1 MNRFLSFALALVAL
15 SGMASAAVVTMTSTA
30 SFTGGLDL
38 KVGGADDN
46 DTTRLSATFSG
57 VSATSPLLNVGDVD
71 WLQLG
76 TLQIAETIQPGDTT
90 PNILSSE
97 NDAGYQLTISV
108 NTDVGLLTF
117 PATAGLFTLNFVP
130 GPTSDADTTDTD
142 HEINVDFSSLV
153 ISQVVGVAT
162 LQFSIVSNN
171 YSNDSVLRFNQDGN
185 AQTVWLRAEVVRV
198 EQNGEVP
205 EPGSMA
211 LMGGGLLGLG
221 LLARRRWRA

>member
-1 MNRFLSFALALVAL
+1 MNRFLYFALTFAAL

-46 DTTRLSATFSG
+46 DTTRLSATFSAP
-57 VSATSPLLNVGDVD
+57 SLTSPLLNVGDVD

-76 TLQIAETIQPGDTT
+76 TLQIAETIQPGDTK
-90 PNILSSE
+90 PNLLSSE
-97 NDAGYQLTISV
+97 HDAGYQLMISV

-117 PATAGLFTLNFVP
+117 PATSGLFTLNFVP
-130 GPTSDADTTDTD
+130 GPTFDDDTTDPA
-142 HEINVDFSSLV
+142 HEIEVDFSSLALT
-153 ISQVVGVAT
+153 QVVGLVT
-162 LQFSIVSNN
+162 LQFSIVNN
-171 YSNDSVLRFNQDGN
+171 YNSSDSVLRFNQDGN
-185 AQTVWLRAEVVRV
+185 AQTVWLRAEVVRL